1 MKMIMV
7 IVDDHYSDATST
19 ALINAGFRVT
29 RLASTGGFLREGAT
43 TLMVGVED
51 EQLESALDLIREQIP
66 ESEDPNQIR
75 ATIYVL
81 NVKDYRRV

>member
-1 MKMIMV
+1 MKMI
-7 IVDDHYSDATST
+7 IAIIENHLSYTTST
-19 ALINAGFRVT
+19 ALIAKDFRIT

-51 EQLESALDLIREQIP
+51 HELETALEVIRQQTP
-66 ESEDPNQIR
+66 PSDDPAKTQ

-81 NVKDYRRV
+81 NVKSFNRI

>member
-7 IVDDHYSDATST
+7 IVEDHFSDTTSS
-19 ALINAGFRVT
+19 ALVNANFRVT

-51 EQLESALDLIREQIP
+51 EQLETALEIIREQIP
-66 ESEDPNQIR
+66 LSDNQDKIQ

-81 NVKDYRRV
+81 NVKDFRRI